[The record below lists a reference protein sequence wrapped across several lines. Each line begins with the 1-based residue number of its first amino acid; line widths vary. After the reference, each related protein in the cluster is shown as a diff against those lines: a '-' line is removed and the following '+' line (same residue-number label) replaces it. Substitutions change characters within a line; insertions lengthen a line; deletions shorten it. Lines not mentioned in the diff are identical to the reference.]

1 MSSAKKILLLSDTH
15 CHLDDRILHYAAEAD
30 EVWHAGD
37 FGPAVADSLL
47 EVNPNLKGVYG
58 NIDDAALRLRFPESL
73 SFEIEGLKVG
83 MLHIGGYPGKWTAKA
98 REFILQEKPH
108 LFITGH
114 SHILKVM
121 QDAKHQLLHLNP
133 GAAGRQGWHKVRTM
147 LLFQVARG
155 QISELN
161 VIELGSR

>member
-15 CHLDDRILHYAAEAD
+15 GHLDERILHYAANAD

-37 FGPAVADSLL
+37 FGPGVADVLAETNAS
-47 EVNPNLKGVYG
+47 LKGVYG
-58 NIDDAALRLRFPESL
+58 NIDDAVLRLRFPESL
-73 SFEIEGLKVG
+73 IFETEGLKVG

-98 REFILQEKPH
+98 KELITREKPQ

-121 QDAKHQLLHLNP
+121 QDPTHQLLHLNP
-133 GAAGRQGWHKVRTM
+133 GAAGRHGWHKMRTM
-147 LLFQVARG
+147 LQFKIAQGR
-155 QISELN
+155 ISELN